1 MKSIVSLFL
10 LFCSL
15 LMVSPS
21 QEVFAQNQA
30 QKEQKKETTVY
41 ITKTG
46 AKYHRGSCSYL
57 RKSKIA
63 ISKKDAIANGYDACS
78 RCTP

>member
-1 MKSIVSLFL
+1 MKKQLTLLLLLASFLFVAPVQ
-10 LFCSL
+10 SS
-15 LMVSPS
+15 V
-21 QEVFAQNQA
+21 VQNSSS
-30 QKEQKKETTVY
+30 KEQKKEQTVY

-63 ISKKDAIANGYDACS
+63 ISKKEAIANGYGACS
-78 RCTP
+78 RCQP